1 MPQVKQRYRTTAETA
16 IVGESLAGLFVVET
30 LLLEPKLFST
40 YLAFDP
46 SLWWNNGQLA
56 AKAGSLLRAA
66 ARPAVTVYLT
76 TSNQGDLKATQQ
88 VVDAAVSAARPWHYE
103 PMPEETH
110 ATIYHPAALRAFRA
124 VFKPQAKGKPWAS
137 FISRP
142 GLFFQNH

>member
-1 MPQVKQRYRTTAETA
+1 MKQRYRTTAETA

-66 ARPAVTVYLT
+66 ARPAVTVYLA

-88 VVDAAVSAARPWHYE
+88 VVDAAVSAARP
-103 PMPEETH
+103 
-110 ATIYHPAALRAFRA
+110 
-124 VFKPQAKGKPWAS
+124 
-137 FISRP
+137 
-142 GLFFQNH
+142 